1 MSSRVP
7 EPAWRLTKRQP
18 PCASACTFSGTGVP
32 GRSIRPCRRQWLP
45 ISLCVPGCSSGR
57 SARRKTGEACAS
69 RGTWK
74 PATVQ
79 RPSSRLRSASSLPAK
94 RRLRC
99 SACCASASAT
109 SRGRPRSWLAN
120 RSSTCSAGS
129 SASAKTRAEFAA
141 QRLHVR
147 RQPRARLAFGPQQP
161 LRERRQPGV
170 PALGPQHQRRAQH
183 GFPLL
188 ERAPHMP
195 VRLPL
200 RLRGAADGAVPLQG
214 RKQVEQGIL
223 DFRTL
228 LAAVF
233 EGVAQVDTAVW
244 HGRRVGRGEDPSVT
258 RRCGTAPQRRSRP
271 WCRRTRS
278 RRASPG
284 GAPWHGPRP
293 PRAGGRVDGRAAGFI
308 VRP

>member
-32 GRSIRPCRRQWLP
+32 GRSIQPCRRQWLP

-129 SASAKTRAEFAA
+129 SASAKTRASSLRSASTCGVS
-141 QRLHVR
+141 LVR
-147 RQPRARLAFGPQQP
+147 AWRSAHSSLCANGVSRACRPLAHSTSAVPSTVSHCLSAPHICRYDCPCACAARLMEPCRCNAES
-161 LRERRQPGV
+161 RSNK
-170 PALGPQHQRRAQH
+170 
-183 GFPLL
+183 GFSIS
-188 ERAPHMP
+188 APCWP
-195 VRLPL
+195 
-200 RLRGAADGAVPLQG
+200 
-214 RKQVEQGIL
+214 
-223 DFRTL
+223 
-228 LAAVF
+228 
-233 EGVAQVDTAVW
+233 
-244 HGRRVGRGEDPSVT
+244 
-258 RRCGTAPQRRSRP
+258 RS
-271 WCRRTRS
+271 S
-278 RRASPG
+278 K
-284 GAPWHGPRP
+284 
-293 PRAGGRVDGRAAGFI
+293 V
-308 VRP
+308 